1 MYWRRNVAQI
11 DTRMAQCELSFS
23 VLPTKVTVKE
33 SMRLIYAFFVLITI
47 PTTALACPGSVE
59 PGFDRMIKDSTVIV
73 RGQVLHESGDSQ
85 WNSQGWR
92 QHFSD
97 VLIERTY
104 KGVAPSVTRVSWKD
118 YVGCPRA
125 RLEKDDY
132 GLFFLRGN
140 GSEFVLADEQYGK
153 LAVSHWQDGSQGLD
167 PFVAIERDL
176 KRAIQNDSGRQLIED
191 VLLLGSMR
199 RTIGTAELRALL
211 PAKDEVLESAVHL
224 ALLKLHDYSEL
235 EAAGRLV
242 ETVPDSRSFV
252 LPAQEAA
259 SLRTWIGSEIMRI
272 EEPGQLSVLQRF
284 TLSSNY
290 WLRQNAAYALRHM
303 HDFSNVRYLI
313 RLIDDPSEQ
322 TRIQAMR
329 GLQELIRPG
338 IEGDGWVPGTP
349 LNGRNVTEEEVI
361 GRWRTWWQAEGESR
375 YGK

>member
-1 MYWRRNVAQI
+1 MSCGFRSNRARGKETGQGTESNGFANGV
-11 DTRMAQCELSFS
+11 TRLLSRPLKS
-23 VLPTKVTVKE
+23 PL
-33 SMRLIYAFFVLITI
+33 

-104 KGVAPSVTRVSWKD
+104 NGVAPSVTRVSWKD

-140 GSEFVLADEQYGK
+140 GSAFGLADEEYGK

-167 PFVAIERDL
+167 PFVAIGRDL

-211 PAKDEVLESAVHL
+211 PAKDEVLESA
-224 ALLKLHDYSEL
+224 
-235 EAAGRLV
+235 
-242 ETVPDSRSFV
+242 
-252 LPAQEAA
+252 
-259 SLRTWIGSEIMRI
+259 
-272 EEPGQLSVLQRF
+272 
-284 TLSSNY
+284 
-290 WLRQNAAYALRHM
+290 
-303 HDFSNVRYLI
+303 
-313 RLIDDPSEQ
+313 
-322 TRIQAMR
+322 
-329 GLQELIRPG
+329 
-338 IEGDGWVPGTP
+338 
-349 LNGRNVTEEEVI
+349 
-361 GRWRTWWQAEGESR
+361 
-375 YGK
+375 